1 MTVSYE
7 NYRRQALHQIDNLAK
22 PPGSLG
28 LLEKQAKQILL
39 AWGLFIGNCGQNTSF
54 LPPTMAL
61 SKPVSLLS

>member
-28 LLEKQAKQILL
+28 LLEKHAKQILP
-39 AWGLFIGNCGQNTSF
+39 ACGQNTSF

-61 SKPVSLLS
+61 SKPVSSLS